1 MFPRVASQLLIR
13 KLGDDFRRA
22 LDLGGVKWLNGWKD
36 IELPTGGLVDQIE
49 GPTGAKVIA
58 NHFRITVPV
67 RTKLCRQA
75 GNLVVADLG
84 EDVDM
89 DGARNT
95 PWRNEASE
103 PPIRKGTWTASKA
116 AATRLI

>member
-1 MFPRVASQLLIR
+1 M
-13 KLGDDFRRA
+13 
-22 LDLGGVKWLNGWKD
+22 
-36 IELPTGGLVDQIE
+36 DQIE

-67 RTKLCRQA
+67 RTKLYRQDA
-75 GNLVVADLG
+75 NLVVADLG
-84 EDVDM
+84 D
-89 DGARNT
+89 
-95 PWRNEASE
+95 EASE